1 MNINI
6 VDARIFS
13 NNDNVIDILWI
24 QDNFGKKIVDPKRLS
39 RIKQKILFFINEKN
53 IPMINYENSIDK
65 RSSAFNISPD
75 VSIDNSL
82 SNKYSV
88 IEVSGKD
95 RPGLLNDL
103 TRKISDLNINIR
115 SAHIATFGER
125 ATDVF
130 YVLSKNGDKITS
142 KSKLKNIQNEL
153 IKSMSFDEY
162 V

>member
-24 QDNFGKKIVDPKRLS
+24 QDNFGKKIVDKKRLS

-53 IPMINYENSIDK
+53 IPIINYENSIDK

-142 KSKLKNIQNEL
+142 KSKLKNIQ
-153 IKSMSFDEY
+153 KRAY
-162 V
+162 

>member
-1 MNINI
+1 
-6 VDARIFS
+6 
-13 NNDNVIDILWI
+13 
-24 QDNFGKKIVDPKRLS
+24 
-39 RIKQKILFFINEKN
+39 
-53 IPMINYENSIDK
+53 MINYENSIDK

-95 RPGLLNDL
+95 RPGLLKDL

-115 SAHIATFGER
+115 SEHIATFGER

-142 KSKLKNIQNEL
+142 KLKNTQNEL

-162 V
+162 TKKKNTKKHFYC

>member
-1 MNINI
+1 MYQLIIHFQINI
-6 VDARIFS
+6 LLL
-13 NNDNVIDILWI
+13 N
-24 QDNFGKKIVDPKRLS
+24 
-39 RIKQKILFFINEKN
+39 
-53 IPMINYENSIDK
+53 
-65 RSSAFNISPD
+65 
-75 VSIDNSL
+75 
-82 SNKYSV
+82 
-88 IEVSGKD
+88 SGKD